1 MDFDAD
7 AFKAVVP
14 ERHSVRKYTGQPI
27 APDAASALRDFL
39 AACSSESGL
48 DMMLVEDDPSAFR
61 KLKAK
66 ITGISDVPAYI
77 AIAGPADD
85 PPLERAG
92 YYGEAAVLLAQTLG
106 LNTCWAMSCSPEHVN
121 KLLPEGR
128 RMIIG
133 IAVGYGKD
141 PGKPHKNKPLEKIA
155 DTDGMSVWF
164 NKGIAAVMDAP
175 TALNRQAFR
184 FSYEGG
190 KVDAV
195 NTGGR
200 INRIDLGIARFHFEL
215 GAGAERF
222 EWAHPI

>member
-7 AFKAVVP
+7 AFRAAIP
-14 ERHSVRKYTGQPI
+14 ERHSVRKYTGAPI
-27 APDAASALRDFL
+27 APEAAGILRGFL
-39 AACSSESGL
+39 EECSSESGL

-61 KLKAK
+61 RFKAK
-66 ITGISDVPAYI
+66 LTGISDVPAYI

-85 PPLERAG
+85 PPLEKAG

-121 KLLPEGR
+121 SILPEGR
-128 RMIIG
+128 KMIIG
-133 IAVGYGKD
+133 IAVGYGID
-141 PGKPHKNKPLEKIA
+141 AGKPHKNKPLEKIT

-175 TALNRQAFR
+175 TAMNKQAFR
-184 FSYEGG
+184 FSADGS
-190 KVDAV
+190 KVEAL

-200 INRIDLGIARFHFEL
+200 VNRIDLGIARFHFEL
-215 GAGAERF
+215 GAGTEHF
-222 EWAHPI
+222 EWAQPL